1 MHWFNLAGA
10 GMTLVMGC
18 LGLFFPRRAS
28 QLTGL
33 EARTPPGF
41 SEFRATF
48 GGALVLPALLILVI
62 QTPIAFAFAGLWW
75 AGAAL
80 GRVVSI
86 ILDRSSTPQNWT
98 AVAFELLFAATL
110 LVGAPGSELIKLL
123 SSGH

>member
-1 MHWFNLAGA
+1 MHWINLAGA
-10 GMTLVMGC
+10 GLTLAMGC
-18 LGLFFPRRAS
+18 LGLFFPRLAS
-28 QLTGL
+28 RLTGL
-33 EARTPPGF
+33 DARTPPGF

-48 GGALVLPALLILVI
+48 GGSLVLPALLILFI
-62 QTPIAFAFAGLWW
+62 ETPMAFAFAGLWW

-110 LVGAPGSELIKLL
+110 LVGAPGSDLIKLI
-123 SSGH
+123 SPGH